1 MGTETAITSEVPAVP
16 TPAWNV
22 LVSTCPSRTSL
33 AEIAN
38 KWTAM
43 IVVVLGEGPQRFT
56 HLREAVQGISGK
68 VLSDTLKRLER
79 DGIVARRAFD
89 EMPPRVEYSLT
100 PLGQSLHE
108 PLRALSRWAEGNI
121 ERVLANRDAYDERP
135 ARTSLT

>member
-1 MGTETAITSEVPAVP
+1 MTTPAST

-43 IVVVLGEGPQRFT
+43 IVVVLSQGPQRFT

-79 DGIVARRAFD
+79 DGIVARRSYD

-100 PLGQSLHE
+100 PLGESLHE
-108 PLRALSRWAEGNI
+108 PLRSPSRWAESNI
-121 ERVLANRDAYDERP
+121 AQALETRAAFDQRPERTP
-135 ARTSLT
+135 LT